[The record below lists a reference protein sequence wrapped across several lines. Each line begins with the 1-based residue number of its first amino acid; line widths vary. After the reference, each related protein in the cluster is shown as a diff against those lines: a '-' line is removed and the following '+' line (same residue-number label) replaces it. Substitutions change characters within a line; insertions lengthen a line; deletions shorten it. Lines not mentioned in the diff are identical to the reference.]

1 MNNSKNIAEFIHES
15 LRGDRPDFVIS
26 VGIVSEEDIEGIG
39 VRYVVAVTD
48 KDRIYK
54 VTVEAL

>member
-1 MNNSKNIAEFIHES
+1 MNNSKRIAEIIQTKFHEE
-15 LRGDRPDFVIS
+15 RPDFVIS

-39 VRYVVAVTD
+39 IRHVVAVTD

-54 VTVEAL
+54 ITVESL